1 VSDPNI
7 AKKDLP
13 GGLRVF
19 SEPLEEATSVAL
31 GVWIR
36 AGSRDERGEVA
47 GITHLMEHMLFKGT
61 PDMDALRVAQAFES
75 IGAQENA
82 ATGEEYTVLYARFLP
97 EHLGRALDIMS
108 DMVLRPTLAD
118 LEREREVIVEEIR
131 MYEDRPDQ
139 MADEY
144 LSALIFHDD
153 PLGRPI
159 IGSAETVRGVDRGI
173 LRAFHQSTYTAPNV
187 FVVAAGRLDREE
199 LEQMVEEK
207 LSGLP
212 LGEPF
217 AREANPKAPESRF
230 FYKHKETEQYHVSL
244 GSLGIPAKSEDRY
257 AMAALNNVLGGGMSS
272 RLFQEVR
279 EKRGLAYAVYSYHQ
293 GYSDAGA
300 IKTYVGSTTGN
311 VEEAV
316 RIIAEQ
322 LHRVQ
327 EETVSEEELYRTK
340 QQLKSSTLLALESTP
355 ARMNRIGRSVI
366 TGTELLIPEEIA
378 TRIEAVSADDIRRLA
393 REHLNLNQMF
403 LSAVGPKELDL
414 GRYLNGKQASGETGA
429 RNLRSQASD
438 TRR

>member
-1 VSDPNI
+1 VADQNI
-7 AKKDLP
+7 RWKDLP

-19 SEPLEEATSVAL
+19 SEPLVEATSVSL
-31 GVWIR
+31 GLWIR
-36 AGSRDERGEVA
+36 AGSRDEMDELA
-47 GITHLMEHMLFKGT
+47 GISHLMEHMLFKGT
-61 PDMDALRVAQAFES
+61 PDMDALGIAQAFEG

-82 ATGEEYTVLYARFLP
+82 ATGEEFTVLYARFLP

-118 LEREREVIVEEIR
+118 LEREREVIVEEIK

-139 MADEY
+139 LADEY
-144 LSALIFHDD
+144 LSSLIFHED

-159 IGSAETVRGVDRGI
+159 IGSAETVRGVDHNT
-173 LRAFHQSTYTAPNV
+173 LKDFHSHTYTASNI
-187 FVVAAGRLDREE
+187 FIVAAGKLDPDDVERR
-199 LEQMVEEK
+199 VEEK

-212 LGEPF
+212 GGEPF
-217 AREANPKAPESRF
+217 VREARPRTPESRF
-230 FYKHKETEQYHVSL
+230 FFRFKESEQYHVSL

-316 RIIAEQ
+316 RVIVEQ
-322 LHRVQ
+322 LGRIMD
-327 EETVSEEELYRTK
+327 EEVEEEELVRTK
-340 QQLKSSTLLALESTP
+340 QQLKSSTLLALESTS
-355 ARMNRIGRSVI
+355 ARMTRVGRSII
-366 TGTELLIPEEIA
+366 TGAEHLTPEEISA
-378 TRIEAVSADDIRRLA
+378 RIEAVTPQDIARLA
-393 REHLNLNQMF
+393 REHLRTDQMY

-414 GRYLNGKQASGETGA
+414 GRYLNES
-429 RNLRSQASD
+429 
-438 TRR
+438 

>member
-1 VSDPNI
+1 MADSNVRRR
-7 AKKDLP
+7 DLP
-13 GGLRVF
+13 GGLRVL
-19 SEPLEEATSVAL
+19 SEPLAEATSVSL
-31 GVWIR
+31 GLWIR
-36 AGSRDERGEVA
+36 AGSRDEQDEVA

-61 PDMDALRVAQAFES
+61 PEMDALGIAQAFEG

-97 EHLGRALDIMS
+97 EHLERALDVMS
-108 DMVLRPTLAD
+108 GMVLRPTLAD

-144 LSALIFHDD
+144 LSSLIFHGD

-159 IGSAETVRGVDRGI
+159 IGSAETVRGVDHNT
-173 LRAFHQSTYTAPNV
+173 LDVFHKDTYNKSNV
-187 FVVAAGRLDREE
+187 FVVGAGKLDSGE
-199 LEQMVEEK
+199 LERMVEEK
-207 LSGLP
+207 LGGLP
-212 LGEPF
+212 EGEPF
-217 AREANPKAPESRF
+217 GRDAKPGTPNSRIH
-230 FYKHKETEQYHVSL
+230 YKFKETEQYHVSM
-244 GSLGIPAKSEDRY
+244 GSLGIPASSEDRF

-316 RIIAEQ
+316 GIISRE
-322 LHRVQ
+322 LGKIREERV
-327 EETVSEEELYRTK
+327 EDEELERTK
-340 QQLKSSTLLALESTP
+340 QQLKSSTLLALESTA
-355 ARMNRIGRSVI
+355 ARMNRVGRSVI
-366 TGTELLIPEEIA
+366 TGSELLSPDEIA
-378 TRIEAVSADDIRRLA
+378 ERIEAVTADDLQRLA
-393 REHLNLNQMF
+393 NQHLDTKNMY

-414 GRYLNGKQASGETGA
+414 ERYL
-429 RNLRSQASD
+429 D
-438 TRR
+438 

>member
-1 VSDPNI
+1 LLSDPNI
-7 AKKDLP
+7 RRRELP

-19 SEPLEEATSVAL
+19 SEPLEEATSVSL
-31 GVWIR
+31 GIWIR
-36 AGSRDERGEVA
+36 AGSRDERDEVA

-61 PDMDALRVAQAFES
+61 PDMDALGVAQAFES

-97 EHLGRALDIMS
+97 EHLERALDIMS
-108 DMVLRPTLAD
+108 DMVLHPTLAD

-139 MADEY
+139 LADEH

-159 IGSAETVRGVDRGI
+159 IGSAETVRGVDHDT
-173 LRAFHQSTYTAPNV
+173 LRDFHAGTYTALNV
-187 FVVAAGRLDREE
+187 FVVGAGKLEGGE
-199 LEQMVEEK
+199 LERMVEEK
-207 LSGLP
+207 FSGLP
-212 LGEPF
+212 QGEPF
-217 AREANPKAPESRF
+217 VREAHPGSPESRF
-230 FYKHKETEQYHVSL
+230 FYKHKETEQYHVSV

-272 RLFQEVR
+272 RFFQEVR

-316 RIIAEQ
+316 KVIAEQ
-322 LHRVQ
+322 LRKIQ

-340 QQLKSSTLLALESTP
+340 QQLKSSTLLALESTA

-366 TGTELLIPEEIA
+366 TGAELLTPEKIA
-378 TRIEAVSADDIRRLA
+378 ARIEAVTADDIRRLA
-393 REHLNLNQMF
+393 REHLKLDRMY
-403 LSAVGPKELDL
+403 LSAIGPKELDL
-414 GRYLNGKQASGETGA
+414 GRYLSK
-429 RNLRSQASD
+429 
-438 TRR
+438 

>member
-1 VSDPNI
+1 LSDPNI
-7 AKKDLP
+7 KKRELL
-13 GGLRVF
+13 GGVKVF
-19 SEPLEEATSVAL
+19 SELLEESPSVSL

-36 AGSRDERGEVA
+36 AGSRDERDQAA

-61 PDMDALRVAQAFES
+61 PEMDALGIAQAFES

-108 DMVLRPTLAD
+108 DMVLHPTLAD
-118 LEREREVIVEEIR
+118 LQREREVIVEEIR

-144 LSALIFHDD
+144 LSSLIFHDD

-159 IGSAETVRGVDRGI
+159 IGSVETVRAVDYET
-173 LRAFHQSTYTAPNV
+173 LRTFHEITYTASNV
-187 FVVAAGRLDREE
+187 FVAAAGKLDREE
-199 LEQMVEEK
+199 LEWMVEKK
-207 LSGLP
+207 LTGLP
-212 LGEPF
+212 QGEPF
-217 AREANPKAPESRF
+217 VREANPKSPTSRF
-230 FYKHKETEQYHVSL
+230 LYKHKETEQYHVSV

-316 RIIAEQ
+316 KVIVEQ
-322 LHRVQ
+322 LQRVQ
-327 EETVSEEELYRTK
+327 EETVNAEELNRTK
-340 QQLKSSTLLALESTP
+340 QQLKSSTLLALESTA
-355 ARMNRIGRSVI
+355 ARMNRIGRSII
-366 TGTELLIPEEIA
+366 TGTELLTPEEIA
-378 TRIEAVSADDIRRLA
+378 ARIEAVTADDIQRLA
-393 REHLNLNQMF
+393 RKHLNLDYMY

-414 GRYLNGKQASGETGA
+414 GKYLDGN
-429 RNLRSQASD
+429 
-438 TRR
+438 

>member
-1 VSDPNI
+1 LGDPNI
-7 AKKDLP
+7 RKKELP

-19 SEPLEEATSVAL
+19 SEPLEEATSASL

-36 AGSRDERGEVA
+36 AGSRDEGDEVA

-61 PDMDALRVAQAFES
+61 PDMDALGVAQAFEA

-97 EHLGRALDIMS
+97 EHLGRAFDIMS

-144 LSALIFHDD
+144 LSSLIFHHD

-159 IGSAETVRGVDRGI
+159 IGSAETVRSVGHNT
-173 LRAFHQSTYTAPNV
+173 LRTFHQSTYTAPNV
-187 FVVAAGRLDREE
+187 FVVAAGKLDREE
-199 LEQMVEEK
+199 LEWMVEK
-207 LSGLP
+207 RFSGVP
-212 LGEPF
+212 QGEPF
-217 AREANPKAPESRF
+217 VREANPKSPESRF

-244 GSLGIPAKSEDRY
+244 GSLGIPAKSDDRY

-279 EKRGLAYAVYSYHQ
+279 EKRGLAYAVFSYHQ

-316 RIIAEQ
+316 KVIADQ
-322 LHRVQ
+322 LQRVQ
-327 EETVSEEELYRTK
+327 EETITGEELDRTK
-340 QQLKSSTLLALESTP
+340 QQLKSSTLLALESTA

-366 TGTELLIPEEIA
+366 TDTELLTPEEIA
-378 TRIEAVSADDIRRLA
+378 ARIEAVSADDIQRLA
-393 REHLNLNQMF
+393 RKHLNLDHMY

-414 GRYLNGKQASGETGA
+414 GRYLNGS
-429 RNLRSQASD
+429 
-438 TRR
+438 

>member
-1 VSDPNI
+1 LSDPNI
-7 AKKDLP
+7 GKKELP
-13 GGLRVF
+13 GGLRVL
-19 SEPLEEATSVAL
+19 SEPLEEATSVSL

-36 AGSRDERGEVA
+36 AGSRDEKDEVA
-47 GITHLMEHMLFKGT
+47 GISHLMEHMLFKGT
-61 PDMDALRVAQAFES
+61 PDMDALGVAQAFES

-97 EHLGRALDIMS
+97 EHLERALDIMS

-139 MADEY
+139 LADEY
-144 LSALIFHDD
+144 LSGLIFHDD

-159 IGSAETVRGVDRGI
+159 IGSAETVRGVDHDT
-173 LRAFHQSTYTAPNV
+173 LKTFHHGAYTAPNIL
-187 FVVAAGRLDREE
+187 VVAAGKLERDE
-199 LEQMVEEK
+199 LERMVEEK
-207 LSGLP
+207 FSGLP
-212 LGEPF
+212 EGQPF
-217 AREANPKAPESRF
+217 TREARPRPPESRF
-230 FYKHKETEQYHVSL
+230 YYKYKETEQYHVSL
-244 GSLGIPAKSEDRY
+244 GSQGIPARSEDRY

-316 RIIAEQ
+316 RVITEQ
-322 LHRVQ
+322 LGRVQ
-327 EETVSEEELYRTK
+327 EELVSDEELDRTK
-340 QQLKSSTLLALESTP
+340 QQLKSSTLLALESTA

-366 TGTELLIPEEIA
+366 TDTELLSPEEIA
-378 TRIEAVSADDIRRLA
+378 ERIEAVSAEDIRRLA
-393 REHLNLNQMF
+393 RAHLNLDNLY
-403 LSAVGPKELDL
+403 LSAVGPEELDL
-414 GRYLNGKQASGETGA
+414 GRHLNG
-429 RNLRSQASD
+429 
-438 TRR
+438 

>member
-1 VSDPNI
+1 VADQNI
-7 AKKDLP
+7 RWKDLP

-19 SEPLEEATSVAL
+19 SEPLVEATSVSL
-31 GVWIR
+31 GLWIR
-36 AGSRDERGEVA
+36 AGSRDEMDEVA
-47 GITHLMEHMLFKGT
+47 GISHLMEHMLFKGT
-61 PDMDALRVAQAFES
+61 PDMDALGIAQAFEG

-82 ATGEEYTVLYARFLP
+82 ATGEEFTVLYARFLP

-118 LEREREVIVEEIR
+118 LEREREVIVEEIK

-139 MADEY
+139 LADEY
-144 LSALIFHDD
+144 LSSLIFHED

-159 IGSAETVRGVDRGI
+159 IGSAETVRGVDHDT
-173 LRAFHQSTYTAPNV
+173 LKDFHSHTYTASNI
-187 FVVAAGRLDREE
+187 FVVAAGKLDPDDVERR
-199 LEQMVEEK
+199 VEEK

-212 LGEPF
+212 GGEPF
-217 AREANPKAPESRF
+217 VREARPRTPESRF
-230 FYKHKETEQYHVSL
+230 FFRFKETEQYHVSL

-316 RIIAEQ
+316 RVIVEQ
-322 LHRVQ
+322 LGRIMD
-327 EETVSEEELYRTK
+327 EEVEEEELVRTK
-340 QQLKSSTLLALESTP
+340 QQLKSSTLLALESTS
-355 ARMNRIGRSVI
+355 ARMNRVGRSII
-366 TGTELLIPEEIA
+366 TGAELLTPEEISA
-378 TRIEAVSADDIRRLA
+378 RIEAVTPQDIARLA
-393 REHLNLNQMF
+393 REHIRTDDMY

-414 GRYLNGKQASGETGA
+414 GRYLNES
-429 RNLRSQASD
+429 
-438 TRR
+438 

>member
-1 VSDPNI
+1 MADPNVRR
-7 AKKDLP
+7 KDLP
-13 GGLRVF
+13 GDLGVF
-19 SEPLEEATSVAL
+19 SEPLAEATSVSL
-31 GVWIR
+31 GLWIR
-36 AGSRDERGEVA
+36 AGSRDEMDEVA
-47 GITHLMEHMLFKGT
+47 GISHLMEHMLFKGT
-61 PDMDALRVAQAFES
+61 PDMDALGIAQAFEG

-118 LEREREVIVEEIR
+118 LEREREVIVEEIK

-139 MADEY
+139 LADEY
-144 LSALIFHDD
+144 LSSLIFHED

-159 IGSAETVRGVDRGI
+159 IGSAETVRGVDHDT
-173 LRAFHQSTYTAPNV
+173 LKDFHSHTYTAPNI
-187 FVVAAGRLDREE
+187 FVVAAGKLDPDDVERK
-199 LEQMVEEK
+199 VEER

-212 LGEPF
+212 GGEPF
-217 AREANPKAPESRF
+217 VREARPTPPESRLF
-230 FYKHKETEQYHVSL
+230 FRFKETEQYHVSM

-316 RIIAEQ
+316 RVIVEQ
-322 LHRVQ
+322 LGRIMD
-327 EETVSEEELYRTK
+327 EEVEEEELARTK
-340 QQLKSSTLLALESTP
+340 EQLKSSTLLALESTS

-366 TGTELLIPEEIA
+366 TGAELLTPEEISA
-378 TRIEAVSADDIRRLA
+378 RIEAVTPQDIARLA
-393 REHLNLNQMF
+393 KQHLRTDQMY

-414 GRYLNGKQASGETGA
+414 GRYLNGS
-429 RNLRSQASD
+429 
-438 TRR
+438 

>member
-1 VSDPNI
+1 VTDPNI
-7 AKKDLP
+7 RRKDLP

-19 SEPLEEATSVAL
+19 SEPLAESTSVSL

-36 AGSRDERGEVA
+36 AGSRDERDEVA
-47 GITHLMEHMLFKGT
+47 GISHLMEHMLFKGT
-61 PDMDALRVAQAFES
+61 PDMDALGIAQAFEG

-97 EHLGRALDIMS
+97 EHLGRALDVMS
-108 DMVLRPTLAD
+108 DMILRPTLAD
-118 LEREREVIVEEIR
+118 LEREREVIVEEIK

-139 MADEY
+139 LADEY
-144 LSALIFHDD
+144 LSSLIFHED

-159 IGSAETVRGVDRGI
+159 IGSAETVRGVDHDT
-173 LRAFHQSTYTAPNV
+173 LKTFHHETYTAANV
-187 FVVAAGRLDREE
+187 FVVAAGRLDSEE
-199 LEQMVEEK
+199 IERMVEEK

-212 LGEPF
+212 GGDPF
-217 AREANPKAPESRF
+217 VREAKPKPPESRF
-230 FYKHKETEQYHVSL
+230 FFRFKETEQYHVSM
-244 GSLGIPAKSEDRY
+244 GSRGIPARSEDRY

-316 RIIAEQ
+316 RVIVEQ
-322 LHRVQ
+322 LGKIR
-327 EETVSEEELYRTK
+327 EEPVEEEELERTK
-340 QQLKSSTLLALESTP
+340 QQLKSSTLLALESTS

-366 TGTELLIPEEIA
+366 TGAELLTPEEISA
-378 TRIEAVSADDIRRLA
+378 RIEAVTPDDILRLA
-393 REHLNLNQMF
+393 REHLETDHMY

-414 GRYLNGKQASGETGA
+414 GRYLN
-429 RNLRSQASD
+429 
-438 TRR
+438 

>member
-1 VSDPNI
+1 LDNVRRRE
-7 AKKDLP
+7 LP

-19 SEPLEEATSVAL
+19 SEPLDEATSVSL

-36 AGSRDERGEVA
+36 AGSRDERDEVA

-61 PDMDALRVAQAFES
+61 PSMDALGVAQAFEG

-118 LEREREVIVEEIR
+118 LEREREVIVEEIK

-139 MADEY
+139 VADER
-144 LSALIFHDD
+144 LSSLIFHGD

-159 IGSAETVRGVDRGI
+159 IGSAETVRGVDHDT
-173 LRAFHQSTYTAPNV
+173 LRRFHAGTYTAPNV
-187 FVVAAGRLDREE
+187 FVVGAGRLDPEGFER
-199 LEQMVEEK
+199 MVEER
-207 LSGLP
+207 LSAALP
-212 LGEPF
+212 EGEPF
-217 AREANPKAPESRF
+217 PRETRPSPPESRLYF
-230 FYKHKETEQYHVSL
+230 KFKETEQYHVSM
-244 GSLGIPAKSEDRY
+244 GALGIPASSEDRF

-300 IKTYVGSTTGN
+300 IKMYVGSTTSN
-311 VEEAV
+311 IEEAV
-316 RIIAEQ
+316 KVIAEQ
-322 LHRVQ
+322 VERVR
-327 EETVSEEELYRTK
+327 EEPVSEEELERTK
-340 QQLKSSTLLALESTP
+340 QQLKSSTLLSLESTA
-355 ARMNRIGRSVI
+355 ARMTRIGRSVI
-366 TGTELLIPEEIA
+366 TGSEILTPEEISD
-378 TRIEAVSADDIRRLA
+378 RIEAVTAEDIGRLA
-393 REHLNLNQMF
+393 REHLKLEKMY

-414 GRYLNGKQASGETGA
+414 DRYLDNS
-429 RNLRSQASD
+429 
-438 TRR
+438 

>member
-1 VSDPNI
+1 MSDSNI
-7 AKKDLP
+7 RRRELP

-19 SEPLEEATSVAL
+19 SEPLEEATSVSL
-31 GVWIR
+31 GIWIR
-36 AGSRDERGEVA
+36 AGSRDERDEVA
-47 GITHLMEHMLFKGT
+47 GISHLMEHMLFKGT
-61 PDMDALRVAQAFES
+61 PDMDALGVAQAFES

-97 EHLGRALDIMS
+97 EHLVRALDIMS
-108 DMVLRPTLAD
+108 DMVMHPTLAD

-139 MADEY
+139 LADEH
-144 LSALIFHDD
+144 LSALIFHND

-159 IGSAETVRGVDRGI
+159 IGSAQTVRGVDHDA
-173 LRAFHQSTYTAPNV
+173 LRDFHSGTYTSPNV
-187 FVVAAGRLDREE
+187 FVVGAGKLEEGE
-199 LEQMVEEK
+199 LERMVEEK

-212 LGEPF
+212 QGEPF
-217 AREANPKAPESRF
+217 LREANPSAPESRF
-230 FYKHKETEQYHVSL
+230 FYKYKETEQYHVSV

-322 LHRVQ
+322 LRRIQ
-327 EETVSEEELYRTK
+327 EEPVSEEELYRTK
-340 QQLKSSTLLALESTP
+340 QQLKSSTLLALESTA

-366 TGTELLIPEEIA
+366 TGAELLTPEEIA
-378 TRIEAVSADDIRRLA
+378 DRIEAVTADDIRRLA
-393 REHLNLNQMF
+393 RKHLNLDGMY
-403 LSAVGPKELDL
+403 LSAIGPKELDL
-414 GRYLNGKQASGETGA
+414 GRYLA
-429 RNLRSQASD
+429 R
-438 TRR
+438 